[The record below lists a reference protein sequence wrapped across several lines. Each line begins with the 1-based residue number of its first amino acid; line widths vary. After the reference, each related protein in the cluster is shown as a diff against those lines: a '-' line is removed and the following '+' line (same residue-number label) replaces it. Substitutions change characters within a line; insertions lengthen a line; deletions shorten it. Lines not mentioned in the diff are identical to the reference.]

1 MSVVDLAVGVLGI
14 TVLVLAWAL
23 VRLQARHEALRKLVS
38 EEWNEL
44 LAAQQ
49 ALQQLGA
56 QRLGERLEV
65 VEDRLDAVAEEQQQM
80 LMRDQAITA
89 YSEAIREARQGASA
103 EQLMASHQLGRA
115 EAELIVRLHASNAA
129 PS

>member
-1 MSVVDLAVGVLGI
+1 MSAESLVIWVLGG

-23 VRLQARHEALRKLVS
+23 VRLQARQEALRKLVS

-89 YSEAIREARQGASA
+89 YSDAIREARQGASA

-115 EAELIVRLHASNAA
+115 EAELIVRLHAAQPAS
-129 PS
+129 S